1 MIKRL
6 NIITVLLV
14 SVVFTFAGLA
24 YGAQSQETNTNTNT
38 KNANA
43 LSKSDM
49 RFMKKAA
56 EGGMFEV
63 HLGNLAKQRASNK
76 DVKSFGERMVN
87 DHSKANDQLMRLAS
101 DNGVTL
107 PKDLDAKHKKTV
119 DRLSNLS
126 GSQFDREYMN
136 VMVKDHTKDV
146 NEFQSES
153 NRIQNSD
160 LKNWTDDTLST
171 IKDHLQQAKNIEQE
185 VGSKSSASTK

>member
-14 SVVFTFAGLA
+14 AGVFTFAGLA
-24 YGAQSQETNTNTNT
+24 YGAKSQGTNAS
-38 KNANA
+38 NANA
-43 LSKSDM
+43 LSNSDVK
-49 RFMKKAA
+49 FMKKAA
-56 EGGMFEV
+56 EGGMMEV
-63 HLGNLAKQRASNK
+63 QLGNLAKQRAANK
-76 DVKSFGERMVN
+76 DVKNFGERMVK
-87 DHSKANDQLMRLAS
+87 DHSKANDQLMQLAS
-101 DNGVTL
+101 DNGITL
-107 PKDLDAKHKKTV
+107 PKDLDAKHKKMV
-119 DRLSNLS
+119 DRLSKLS

-171 IKDHLQQAKNIEQE
+171 IKDHLQQAQNIAQD
-185 VGSKSSASTK
+185 VGAKSSASTK